1 MMCDSIFSK
10 WIAQFHL
17 QVWTQAYQIQ
27 GTSVS
32 KTKVIQKKVNRI
44 MKIMQSIIWFAYWIM
59 LEILNFVISDII
71 DVLPQKG
78 SSYFT

>member
-1 MMCDSIFSK
+1 MNCTISLTSLDS
-10 WIAQFHL
+10 
-17 QVWTQAYQIQ
+17 AYQIQ

-44 MKIMQSIIWFAYWIM
+44 MKIMQSIIWYAYWIM
-59 LEILNFVISDII
+59 LEIVNSVISDII

-78 SSYFT
+78 SSYFTKLNNVLS

>member
-1 MMCDSIFSK
+1 MV
-10 WIAQFHL
+10 QFFQNELHNFTYKFGL
-17 QVWTQAYQIQ
+17 RPTKYKEQALVKQKL
-27 GTSVS
+27 S
-32 KTKVIQKKVNRI
+32 QKKVNRI

-59 LEILNFVISDII
+59 LEIVNSVISDII